1 MAPTVKETDPLDHL
15 EERIQKAVALVNR
28 LRDEKEASAKAA
40 AEDREM
46 ATMERDEAARLAA
59 QEKEAAAKITDALRV
74 DLEEAQ
80 NVNAKLAADL
90 EAMRTERQQ
99 VRSRLEKLLGHIDQ
113 LGAA

>member
-1 MAPTVKETDPLDHL
+1 MAPIVKETDPLDHL

-28 LRDEKEASAKAA
+28 LRDDKAA
-40 AEDREM
+40 A
-46 ATMERDEAARLAA
+46 T
-59 QEKEAAAKITDALRV
+59 EAAAAEKESTEKVIDALRV

-80 NVNAKLAADL
+80 NANTKLESEL
-90 EAMRTERQQ
+90 EAMRAERMQ